1 MEVTTVAIDLA
12 KNVFALCGADEN
24 GRVVLRKEL
33 RRAQLPDFMRRLG
46 PCAVRYGGLGR
57 GASLGAPIRCIWA

>member
-12 KNVFALCGADEN
+12 KNVFALCGADAK

-33 RRAQLPDFMRRLG
+33 RSGSARRSDRAQTRL
-46 PCAVRYGGLGR
+46 AVGIGR
-57 GASLGAPIRCIWA
+57 